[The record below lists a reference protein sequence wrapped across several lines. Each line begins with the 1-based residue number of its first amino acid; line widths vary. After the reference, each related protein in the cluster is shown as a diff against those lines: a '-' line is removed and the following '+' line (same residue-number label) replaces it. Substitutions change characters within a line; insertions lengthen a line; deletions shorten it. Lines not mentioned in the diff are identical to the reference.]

1 LIIFLLFMILLLFGV
16 PIVFALLVP
25 CLGTFVFYPQLP
37 IQLIDARLANTYF
50 SSSVMAI
57 PMFIFAAQILTDIK
71 VADSIFAFVNKLVG
85 HVRGGLAHVN
95 VLASII
101 FAGMS
106 GSTSADAAGLGR
118 VEIKAMKDQG
128 YPLAYSAA
136 VTAASS
142 TIGPIIPPSIAA
154 IFYGTFAQVSITK
167 LLIGGF
173 IPGLVMA
180 ICLMVQITLTAKYRG
195 FPKTKFAGIKE
206 IWKSFKTG
214 FPGLLIPIIL
224 IGGILSGFFTPTE
237 AAAVAV
243 FYGII
248 LGFCLKTLNLK
259 GLWQALKKSALD
271 TAVMMIAFFAASL
284 VGLIVTRLQIGEAA
298 VNYMS
303 GLTTSPWVLLLL
315 LNIFLLIVGCLL
327 DPICSLILFTPIL
340 VPLVTG
346 YGIDPIHF
354 GIIMVLNLMIGNL
367 TPPMGGLLFITCKVA
382 GVKLVDLLK
391 EIWPLIIWLVG
402 ALLIV
407 TYEPQ
412 TVLWLPKLIM
422 K

>member
-1 LIIFLLFMILLLFGV
+1 LIIFLLFIILLLFGV

-25 CLGTFVFYPQLP
+25 CLGAFVFYPELP
-37 IQLIDARLANTYF
+37 ILLIDARLSNAYF
-50 SSSVMAI
+50 SSNMMAI
-57 PMFIFAAQILTDIK
+57 PLFIFAAQILTDIK

-106 GSTSADAAGLGR
+106 GSTSADAAGLGK
-118 VEIKAMKDQG
+118 VEIKAMNDQG
-128 YPLAYSAA
+128 YPIAYSAA

-154 IFYGTFAQVSITK
+154 VFYGTLAQVSITQ
-167 LLIGGF
+167 LLIGG
-173 IPGLVMA
+173 ILPGLVMA
-180 ICLMVQITLTAKYRG
+180 ICLMVQITLTAKRRG
-195 FPKTKFAGIKE
+195 FPKTKFAGIRE
-206 IWKSFKTG
+206 IWKSFKIG

-224 IGGILSGFFTPTE
+224 IGGMLSGFFTPTE

-243 FYGII
+243 VYGIV
-248 LGFCLKTLNLK
+248 LGFSLKTLDFK
-259 GLWQALKKSALD
+259 RLWQALKKSASD
-271 TAVMMIAFFAASL
+271 TAVMMIAFFGASL
-284 VGLIVTRLQIGEAA
+284 IGLIITRLQIGEAA

-303 GLTTSPWVLLLL
+303 TLTTSPWVLLLL
-315 LNIFLLIVGCLL
+315 VNVFLLIVGCLL
-327 DPICSLILFTPIL
+327 DPIVSLILFTPIL
-340 VPLVTG
+340 VSLVVG

-354 GIIMVLNLMIGNL
+354 GVVMVLNLMIGNL

-382 GVKLVDLLK
+382 NVKLMELLK
-391 EIWPLIIWLVG
+391 EVWPFIIWLVI
-402 ALLIV
+402 ALITV
-407 TYEPQ
+407 TYVPQ
-412 TVLWLPKLIM
+412 TVLWLPNMIM